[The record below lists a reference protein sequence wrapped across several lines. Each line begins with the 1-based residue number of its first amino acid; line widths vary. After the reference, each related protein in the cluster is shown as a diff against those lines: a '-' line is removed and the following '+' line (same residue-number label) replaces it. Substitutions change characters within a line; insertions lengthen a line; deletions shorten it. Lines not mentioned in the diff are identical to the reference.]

1 MLENTEKLGLQQLGQ
16 RMRQEWD
23 RRVAHDYRYWMSDG
37 ISSDEE
43 MFRAGAR
50 DFEILIQ
57 GLDKQAL
64 AAQVALEIGCGV
76 GRLLHSASGIFK
88 TAIGLDVSEQAIAE
102 ARRLLATQNNVELM
116 LGDGVGLGEIESSS
130 IDFAYTFAA
139 MSSMPVPVIA
149 MYLLELARVVK
160 AGGQMRL
167 QMYLGAPQSAYLEDT
182 IAIRSFS
189 KAQFGAAAELV
200 GFSVDTSRELELP
213 FEVSDHEQGLIAEIV
228 SLTRKDTAVT
238 ATHEEVLAVLL
249 PEGEQRAKE
258 TWVGSETEY
267 LMALTRARQHLDNG
281 EAEQARVAL
290 EFAVQHYEHAEADVR
305 ELLEELRNFQAAE
318 PEQSSEKHL
327 VPMPS
332 SRGALNSFFSSE
344 FLERNMRAMKDFF
357 PDIAQKLSATKL
369 SPAISASS
377 AADGQVNL
385 CVNSQPLSNAS
396 KPRRAAEV
404 WAERSLKAHGVDGK
418 SQLLIVGFADG
429 YHLEALAQQSDKQLL
444 VFEPRLEVILGAMS
458 VRDCTTLLPKISQIL
473 CSLDELKS
481 YLTKSSALEDIE
493 LIIHPQT
500 QASVANIADDVRRA
514 FQSARGVGSLK
525 PTIGVVG
532 PLYGGSLPI
541 SHYTADALNSLEQRT
556 TPYDLQELY
565 EPFKRFPSFLKTK
578 ARIDAI
584 EGQYV
589 ETISSLVLEGLS
601 ERPVDILICLAQ
613 APLSP
618 RALKEI
624 RKRGIITVM
633 WFVEDYQRFTTWQEI
648 SKYYDYMFVIQKGEL
663 PRLVEQAG
671 AGRGIY
677 LPVACDP
684 NRHTPLALTEEEKAE
699 YGSDVSFV
707 GAGYNNRRHV
717 FSGMTNRDF
726 KIWGT
731 EWPAMLPFTE
741 IVQREGARV
750 SVEDYVKVFNA
761 SKININL
768 HSSAERDGVEPYG
781 DFVNPRTFEL
791 AATGAFQLVDNRSLL
806 PELFEVGKEVITF
819 SDEREM
825 HDKIDYYLAHPEER
839 EQVCKAAR
847 ARALRDHTYQARIT
861 QMLEHIYADRYD
873 ELQHRIQASP
883 WPRTLELAKPHA
895 ELHELLSNVYERGSE
910 PQLSELVEDI
920 QAGSGKLTETEQ
932 KLMFLHHIRSQVR
945 QIKSLRKIDDD
956 DDTQ

>member
-1 MLENTEKLGLQQLGQ
+1 MENSEKLGLQQLGQ

-43 MFRAGAR
+43 MFQAGER

-57 GLDKQAL
+57 GLSKEAL
-64 AAQVALEIGCGV
+64 ATQRALEIGCGV
-76 GRLLHSASGIFK
+76 GRLVHSASAIFNSV
-88 TAIGLDVSEQAIAE
+88 IGLDVSEQAIAE
-102 ARRLLATQNNVELM
+102 ARRLLKAKSNVELM
-116 LGDGVGLGEIESSS
+116 LGDGIGLGEIESSS

-139 MSSMPVPVIA
+139 MSSMPVSVIA
-149 MYLLELARVVK
+149 MYLLELSRVLK
-160 AGGQMRL
+160 PGAQMRL
-167 QMYLGAPQSAYLEDT
+167 QLYLGSPQAAYAEDT

-189 KAQFGAAAELV
+189 KAQFGAAAELA
-200 GFSVDTSRELELP
+200 GFSVDTSRELHLP
-213 FEVSDHEQGLIAEIV
+213 FEVSDHEQGLVAEIV
-228 SLTRKDTAVT
+228 SLTRKDSVA
-238 ATHEEVLAVLL
+238 AASHDEVVEALM
-249 PEGEQRAKE
+249 PEGEQRAKGS
-258 TWVGSETEY
+258 WKGSETEY

-281 EAEQARVAL
+281 EAEQARKAL
-290 EFAVQHYEHAEADVR
+290 EFAVQHYEHAEADVL
-305 ELLEELRNFQAAE
+305 ELLEELRNFSVAE
-318 PEQSSEKHL
+318 QNKTSETPL
-327 VPMPS
+327 VQMPS
-332 SRGALNSFFSSE
+332 TRGGLGNFYSGE
-344 FLERNMRAMKDFF
+344 LLEKNMRAMDDFF
-357 PDIAQKLSATKL
+357 PSLAKKLSASKL
-369 SPAISASS
+369 GPEISAKT
-377 AADGQVNL
+377 AADSQVYL

-396 KPRRAAEV
+396 KPKRAAEV
-404 WAERSLKAHGVDGK
+404 WAERALKAHGVEGK
-418 SQLLIVGFADG
+418 SQLLVIGFADA
-429 YHLEALAQQSDKQLL
+429 YHLEALAERSGKSIL
-444 VFEPRLEVILGAMS
+444 VFEPRLEVILAAMS
-458 VRDCTTLLPKISQIL
+458 VRDCTHVLPRL
-473 CSLDELKS
+473 ATVLTCFDELKS
-481 YLTKSSALEDIE
+481 YLAKTGSLEDIE

-500 QASVANIADDVRRA
+500 QATVANIADDVRRA

-541 SHYTADALNSLEQRT
+541 SHYTTDALNSLEQRT

-565 EPFKRFPSFLKTK
+565 EPFTRFPSFLKNK
-578 ARIDAI
+578 GRIAAV

-618 RALKEI
+618 RALTEI

-633 WFVEDYQRFTTWQEI
+633 WFVEDYQRFTTWQDI

-684 NRHTPLALTEEEKAE
+684 NRHAPLALTAEEQAE
-699 YGSDVSFV
+699 YGSEVSFV

-717 FSGMTNRDF
+717 FSGLANRDF

-761 SKININL
+761 SKVNINL

-806 PELFEVGKEVITF
+806 PELFEIGKEVITF

-825 HDKIDYYLAHPEER
+825 HEKIDYYLAHPEER
-839 EQVCKAAR
+839 QAVAKAGR
-847 ARALRDHTYQARIT
+847 ARALKDHTYQARIT

-873 ELQHRIQASP
+873 ELKHRIQASP
-883 WPRTLELAKPHA
+883 WPRTLELAKPHP
-895 ELHELLSNVYERGSE
+895 ELHQLFNTVYERGSE
-910 PQLSELVEDI
+910 PHLSELVDDI
-920 QAGSGKLTETEQ
+920 QSGSGKLTETEQ

-945 QIKSLRKIDDD
+945 QIKSLRKIENDDEA
-956 DDTQ
+956 Q